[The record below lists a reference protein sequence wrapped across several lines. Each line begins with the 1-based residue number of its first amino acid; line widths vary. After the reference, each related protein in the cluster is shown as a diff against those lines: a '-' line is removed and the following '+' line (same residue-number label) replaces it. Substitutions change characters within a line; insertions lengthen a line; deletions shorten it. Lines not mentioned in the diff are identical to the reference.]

1 MTMGEWKVKAATEM
15 KTYLK
20 EKINYP
26 NCDPKL
32 VLQHLLPMWQMLEKK
47 GLVLKGQTYE
57 AFARQ
62 GHHKYMEMEMRRIL
76 GLQ

>member
-1 MTMGEWKVKAATEM
+1 MTLPEWKIRAVAEM
-15 KTYLK
+15 RTYLK
-20 EKINYP
+20 NTINYP

-32 VLQHLLPMWQMLEKK
+32 VLAHLLPMWQLLEKK

-57 AFARQ
+57 MFARE

-76 GLQ
+76 GI